1 MAQKSMPLNKG
12 EGIQETK
19 AELKHS
25 LASCMNLKST
35 KLKHNEPIKSQPN
48 KLIETFDIEASKQA

>member
-1 MAQKSMPLNKG
+1 MPLNKE